1 MTNEKIINKANELN
15 NSVEA
20 VYREIKK
27 VASQKCRLKKM
38 PGRIDYTIEL
48 QRIEAEEELL
58 KQVRDYLKGPKKN
71 VNTLTDEAIAT
82 MDYFAVCKA
91 LRCIQSKKTH
101 TKYADDC
108 LKDSK
113 GLFIPGSGE
122 SYKEACR
129 IESLL
134 KARRDEVKPED
145 SGVFFASDVFGFIE
159 YLEEATDKT
168 DAERYTELLTFFD
181 YKYTK

>member
-1 MTNEKIINKANELN
+1 MEEMNKIIEKANELN

-38 PGRIDYTIEL
+38 PGRVDYAIEL
-48 QRIEAEEELL
+48 QRVEAEEALL
-58 KQVRDYLKGPKKN
+58 KEVKYYLKGHVQT
-71 VNTLTDEAIAT
+71 VNTLTDEDIAS
-82 MDYFAVCKA
+82 MDYLTVCKA
-91 LRCIQSKKTH
+91 IRAIQSKKTH

-108 LKDSK
+108 LRDSK
-113 GLFIPGSGE
+113 GLFIPGSGP

-134 KARRDEVKPED
+134 KARRDAVKPESSKVYYETD
-145 SGVFFASDVFGFIE
+145 IHELIDR
-159 YLEEATDKT
+159 LEESDMT
-168 DAERYTELLTFFD
+168 DAERYTELLTFLD
-181 YKYTK
+181 YSYTK